1 MEELE
6 AKIQILN
13 GMIRELKEENEY
25 LKNEIYDMIN
35 SKVIDEMKEDIDQIN
50 NKVNKFVKETK
61 HNTDILTE
69 TIINFNSNQISLLNE
84 VLNLFKVIR
93 EEEDP
98 TL

>member
-35 SKVIDEMKEDIDQIN
+35 SQVIDEMKEDIDQIN

-69 TIINFNSNQISLLNE
+69 TILNFNSNQISLLNE
-84 VLNLFKVIR
+84 VLKLFKVFR
-93 EEEDP
+93 EEEDEDH
-98 TL
+98 